1 MAAADRGGE
10 ELHGL
15 LGELLSFGNPL
26 GGGQGASL
34 LLMVFALLTVE
45 LSPLCLVAGLQEG
58 LARWRAHPVDLTP
71 GARRFRHVYVTLAPF
86 LEAEHAYEVGVG

>member
-15 LGELLSFGNPL
+15 LGELLSLGDAL

-34 LLMVFALLTVE
+34 LSVVVALLAIE
-45 LSPLCLVAGLQEG
+45 LSPLNVVTWLEERPAG
-58 LARWRAHPVDLTP
+58 
-71 GARRFRHVYVTLAPF
+71 
-86 LEAEHAYEVGVG
+86 